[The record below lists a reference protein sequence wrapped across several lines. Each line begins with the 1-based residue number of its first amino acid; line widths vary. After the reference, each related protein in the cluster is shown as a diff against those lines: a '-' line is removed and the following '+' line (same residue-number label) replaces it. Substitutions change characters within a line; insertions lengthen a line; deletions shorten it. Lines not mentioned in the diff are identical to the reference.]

1 MSCRSIGWL
10 KDSED
15 GPSIVYAIEPGHWQ
29 WDFVNLKVPR
39 VQFTHGVLYVRNG
52 PASFT
57 P

>member
-1 MSCRSIGWL
+1 MAKGAL
-10 KDSED
+10 KSLR
-15 GPSIVYAIEPGHWQ
+15 AA
-29 WDFVNLKVPR
+29 R

>member
-29 WDFVNLKVPR
+29 WDFVNLKVAKCR
-39 VQFTHGVLYVRNG
+39 GYLI
-52 PASFT
+52 A
-57 P
+57 